1 MKWNRVRRWSLI
13 AAMAALPLI
22 GWQCAV
28 NPVTGKSELML
39 VSREQEIAMGQESD
53 ASVVATYGV
62 YDDPE
67 IQTFIEEKGQAMA
80 RISHRPDL
88 PYEFKVLDS
97 PVINAFAV
105 PGGYVYFTR
114 GILAYLNNEAE
125 FAGVLGHEIGHIT
138 ARHSA
143 KQVSRAQLAQLG
155 LGIGSIISQDFAQ
168 YANIASAGLGLVFMK
183 FGRDAERQSDDLG
196 VEYSTDIG
204 YNSYEM
210 ANFFRT
216 LDRMSPDD
224 GGALPSWFSTHPMSS
239 ERVDNVR
246 EATRQLHEKQNINAA
261 TLKVNRESYLRLIDG
276 LVFGEDPRQG
286 YFADGVFYHPD
297 LKFQFP
303 VPADWKGVNT
313 PSQVQ
318 IGSPDDQAAILFS
331 LASQSTTEAAA
342 QTFIQNAKATVVSQ
356 RNDRVNGAP
365 ATVVES
371 QIASQSGTLGVL
383 SYFIAYS
390 GNVYTFHGF
399 SASTAFSGYRGV
411 FQTTMEGF
419 RALNDPVRINVQP
432 DRIRIRNVPR
442 DGTVREALT
451 ALGVA
456 DDRLELHSLINGMEL
471 TDAVSRN
478 SLIKVI
484 AR

>member
-224 GGALPSWFSTHPMSS
+224 GGARSPS
-239 ERVDNVR
+239 
-246 EATRQLHEKQNINAA
+246 
-261 TLKVNRESYLRLIDG
+261 
-276 LVFGEDPRQG
+276 
-286 YFADGVFYHPD
+286 
-297 LKFQFP
+297 
-303 VPADWKGVNT
+303 
-313 PSQVQ
+313 
-318 IGSPDDQAAILFS
+318 
-331 LASQSTTEAAA
+331 
-342 QTFIQNAKATVVSQ
+342 
-356 RNDRVNGAP
+356 
-365 ATVVES
+365 
-371 QIASQSGTLGVL
+371 
-383 SYFIAYS
+383 
-390 GNVYTFHGF
+390 
-399 SASTAFSGYRGV
+399 
-411 FQTTMEGF
+411 
-419 RALNDPVRINVQP
+419 
-432 DRIRIRNVPR
+432 
-442 DGTVREALT
+442 
-451 ALGVA
+451 
-456 DDRLELHSLINGMEL
+456 
-471 TDAVSRN
+471 
-478 SLIKVI
+478 
-484 AR
+484 